1 MKKILGLDLGTN
13 SIGWAV
19 VNEAETADEHS
30 SIVKMGV
37 RVNPLTVDELTNF
50 EKGKSITT
58 NADRTLK
65 RSMRRNLQRYKLRRE
80 HLIEI
85 LKANGFISDETILS
99 ENGNRST
106 FETYRLRA
114 KAATDEISLKEF
126 ARVLLMINKKRGYK
140 SSRKTKNSEDGTLID
155 GMQVAQKLYDE
166 SLTPGQY
173 CLQLLRDGKK
183 NFPDFYRSDLQA
195 EFDKIWN
202 FQKQFYPTILTD
214 ELYQDVQNK
223 NEKQTWAILEK
234 PFNLV
239 GIKRQTKGD
248 ELKKENFVWRE
259 KSLTERFG
267 LEELA
272 VVLQKINAQI
282 NSSSGYL
289 GMISDRSKEL
299 RFNHQT
305 VGQYQMARL
314 DENPHYSLKNQVFYR
329 QDYLDEF
336 ETIWETQAKFHK
348 ELTPKLK
355 KEIRDVVIFY
365 QRPLKSCK
373 GLISFCE
380 FESRQIE
387 VEVDGKKKLKTIGCR
402 VCPKSSPL
410 FQEFKIWQRLNDV
423 LIFPANEKNKKKR
436 PNARSLSA
444 EEKLNLYYVLSYKDV
459 LGKGQILDILGMPDY
474 ELNFDKIHGNS
485 TQHKLFN
492 AYKGIVEQ
500 LGYDKDKVK
509 SIEDIRT
516 IFEDHKIKTDFLQLD
531 DKIAWEDFESQPLF
545 KLWHLLYSFEGD
557 KSNVGNKN
565 LIEKLSSLCNMP
577 YEFAKTLAN
586 VQYENSYASLSSKA
600 IKKILPHLI
609 SGEQYDVACVLAGY
623 KTHTKDSL
631 TKEEIKNKK
640 LKDKLELLPRN
651 SLRNPVVEKILNQM
665 VNVVNSIIAEY
676 GKPDEIRIEL
686 ARELKK
692 NADERFML
700 TDSTNN
706 SEKEVKRLKDEMQ
719 EKFPNIF
726 GNYEPSRNDII
737 RYRLWLEL
745 APNGHKP
752 LYGSAENLKR
762 EITPA
767 ILFSGDIEIEHI
779 LPKARLFDDSF
790 SNKTLVFKQDNLN
803 KGAQT
808 AIDFIGD
815 NGLSDYIERI
825 IKVYG
830 TKISRKVIT
839 NPKTKNKKIETDTK
853 TFDSIFREH
862 EQKMLRNKKV
872 ASSVEM
878 WDKATDVERQKMSK
892 PWSRMSDVEKKIE
905 VINKYYSGKIKKL
918 ITKGSELPEGF
929 INRDLANTQY
939 ITKKAKEMLSEI
951 VRYVV
956 CSTGSITDR
965 LREDWQLVD
974 IMRELNWKKY
984 EALGLTETIEKVDY
998 NGNPYKVYHIKGW
1011 TKRNDH
1017 RHHAMD
1023 ALATAFTKRSIIQ
1036 YLNNLNARR
1045 LDEKQSISNA
1055 EKDEFDSTA
1064 ITTEDVIL
1072 TTPDVAAIE
1081 KKELQVRENKNGKKK
1096 LCFKMPMDNFHA
1108 EAKRQLEN
1116 TLISIKAKNKV
1127 VTRNINRAKNNVTSE
1142 IIDKDGNKQT
1152 IKGQLVKTPRGQLHN
1167 DTNYGRIKQS
1177 ATKIEKVG
1185 SAFDAEKIAT
1195 VTCQRYREAL
1205 LLRLAEYG
1213 GDAEK
1218 AFTGKNSLEK
1228 KPLWIDELHTEQV
1241 PTKVKTV
1248 NFEDVYT
1255 IRKEVSYDNFG
1266 KSGTKK
1272 LDKDGVIK
1280 ALNKII
1286 DKKTRDI
1293 LIKRFEEYGFD
1304 AQKAFSNLTE
1314 NPIWLNKEKG
1324 IQIKCV
1330 TISGVSNAEALH
1342 QKRDHHGQLILDK
1355 NGQPQPVDF
1364 VNTGNNHHV
1373 AIYRKPKLDKEGQP
1387 ILDERGDI
1395 VYELSENIVSFYEAT
1410 TRATLDLPI
1419 IDKDYK
1425 KNEGWQFLFTM
1436 KQNEYFVFPRY
1447 DADGNMT
1454 FNPLEHDEAWFKN
1467 PENYA
1472 EISPNLF
1479 RVQKIA
1485 TKNYFFRHHLETT
1498 VAEPKEL
1505 KGITYK
1511 PQLGLNGIGKD
1522 GNAIIIKVRVN
1533 HIGQIVSV
1541 GEY

>member
-19 VNEAETADEHS
+19 VNEAEKAGEQS
-30 SIVKMGV
+30 SIVKLGV

-80 HLIEI
+80 NLIEI
-85 LKANGFISDETILS
+85 LKNNGFISDNTILS

-114 KAATDEISLKEF
+114 KAATDEISLEEF

-140 SSRKTKNSEDGTLID
+140 SSRKAKSTDEGQLID
-155 GMQVAQKLYDE
+155 GMEIAKKLYE
-166 SLTPGQY
+166 ENLTPA
-173 CLQLLRDGKK
+173 QLSLDLLKRGKK
-183 NFPDFYRSDLQA
+183 HLPDFYRSDLQT
-195 EFDKIWN
+195 EFDKVWDV
-202 FQKQFYPTILTD
+202 QKRFYPEILTD
-214 ELYQDVQNK
+214 DLKENLQGKNK
-223 NEKQTWAILEK
+223 TQSWDICQK
-234 PFNLV
+234 PF
-239 GIKRQTKGD
+239 GIEGVKRRTKGN
-248 ELKKENFVWRE
+248 EQKVENYSWRVKALSE
-259 KSLTERFG
+259 QMD

-272 VVLQKINAQI
+272 IVLREINGQI
-282 NSSSGYL
+282 NNASGYL
-289 GMISDRSKEL
+289 GDISDRSKEL
-299 RFNHQT
+299 DFNHQT
-305 VGQYQMARL
+305 VGQYQMAQL
-314 DENPHYSLKNQVFYR
+314 DKNPNYSLKNQVFYR
-329 QDYLDEF
+329 RDYLNEF
-336 ETIWETQAKFHK
+336 ERIWVTQAKYHK
-348 ELTPKLK
+348 ELTPELK

-365 QRPLKSCK
+365 QRPLKSQK

-380 FESRQIE
+380 FESRKIE
-387 VEVDGKKKLKTIGCR
+387 VEVDGKKKIKTIGCR

-410 FQEFKIWQRLNDV
+410 FQEFKIWQKLNDF
-423 LIFPANEKNKKKR
+423 LIFPANEKNKKKC

-444 EEKLNLYYVLSYKDV
+444 EEKLNLYYALSYKDE
-459 LGKGQILDILGMPDY
+459 LGKGQILDILGMPNY
-474 ELNFDKIHGNS
+474 ELNFDKIQGNT

-492 AYKGIVEQ
+492 AYKEIAEQ
-500 LGYDKDKVK
+500 LGYDKDKVN
-509 SIEDIRT
+509 SIEEIKV
-516 IFEDHKIKTDFLQLD
+516 IFENHNIKTDFLQLD
-531 DKIAWEDFESQPLF
+531 DKIEWENFESQPLF

-557 KSNVGNKN
+557 KSDVGNKN

-577 YEFAKTLAN
+577 YDFAKILAN
-586 VQYENSYASLSSKA
+586 VQYENAYASLSSKA

-609 SGEQYDVACVLAGY
+609 SGEQYDIACVLAGY
-623 KTHTKDSL
+623 KTHSKDSL
-631 TKEEIKNKK
+631 TKEQIKNKQ
-640 LKDKLELLPRN
+640 LKDRLELLPRN

-665 VNVVNSIIAEY
+665 VNVVNGIIDVY
-676 GKPDEIRIEL
+676 GKPEEVRIEL

-706 SEKEVKRLKDEMQ
+706 SEKEVKRLKEEMK
-719 EKFPNIF
+719 ENFPKVF
-726 GNYEPSRNDII
+726 RNYEPSRNDII
-737 RYRLWLEL
+737 RYRLWKEL
-745 APNGHKP
+745 TPNGFKP
-752 LYGSAENLKR
+752 LYGSSKNLEK
-762 EITPA
+762 EITPE
-767 ILFSGDIEIEHI
+767 ILFSKEIDVEHI
-779 LPKARLFDDSF
+779 LPKARLFDNSF
-790 SNKTLVFKQDNLN
+790 SNKTLAFKQDNLN

-825 IKVYG
+825 IRVYG
-830 TKISRKVIT
+830 TRTTKKVVT
-839 NPKTKNKKIETDTK
+839 NPKTKNKKVETETK

-862 EQKMLRNKKV
+862 EQKMLRNKNI
-872 ASSVEM
+872 ASSVEK
-878 WDKATDVERQKMSK
+878 WNKATDEERQKLSK
-892 PWSRMSDVEKKIE
+892 PWACMSDVEKKIE

-939 ITKKAKEMLSEI
+939 ITKKAKEKLGEI

-984 EALGLTETIEKVDY
+984 EELGLTEIIDKVDY
-998 NGNPYKVYHIKGW
+998 DGNPYKVYRIKGW

-1023 ALATAFTKRSIIQ
+1023 ALTTAFTKRSIIQ

-1064 ITTEDVIL
+1064 ITTEDIIL
-1072 TTPDVAAIE
+1072 STPDVKAIE
-1081 KKELQVRENKNGKKK
+1081 KKELEVRENENGKKK
-1096 LCFKMPMDNFHA
+1096 LCFKMPMENFRS
-1108 EAKRQLEN
+1108 EAKRHLESII
-1116 TLISIKAKNKV
+1116 ISQKAKNKV
-1127 VTRNINRAKNNVTSE
+1127 VTQNINKAKNRVESVVVR
-1142 IIDKDGNKQT
+1142 DGEEKR
-1152 IKGQLVKTPRGQLHN
+1152 IKGQMVKTPRGQLHEQTIYGQNRLSRIELN
-1167 DTNYGRIKQS
+1167 DKISKEQISLIVNQNIKNFIQNKVKECGSIKKAFSKENIPNIIYKGKQIKYLIISIPCFTQRVDIQKFFTDTQKSDS
-1177 ATKIEKVG
+1177 AK
-1185 SAFDAEKIAT
+1185 
-1195 VTCQRYREAL
+1195 
-1205 LLRLAEYG
+1205 
-1213 GDAEK
+1213 EK
-1218 AFTGKNSLEK
+1218 AIKSIVDLE
-1228 KPLWIDELHTEQV
+1228 IQ
-1241 PTKVKTV
+1241 
-1248 NFEDVYT
+1248 
-1255 IRKEVSYDNFG
+1255 
-1266 KSGTKK
+1266 
-1272 LDKDGVIK
+1272 
-1280 ALNKII
+1280 KII
-1286 DKKTRDI
+1286 TER
-1293 LIKRFEEYGFD
+1293 LEVFEKDYK
-1304 AQKAFSNLTE
+1304 KAFSNLDE

-1324 IQIKCV
+1324 VAIKRV
-1330 TISGVSNAEALH
+1330 KITGISNAIALH
-1342 QKRDHHGQLILDK
+1342 DKRDKDGNLILDK
-1355 NGQPQPVDF
+1355 EGKKQPVDY
-1364 VNTGNNHHV
+1364 VSTGNNHHV
-1373 AIYRKPKLDKEGQP
+1373 AIYRKPKLDKNNQP
-1387 ILDERGDI
+1387 VLDENGNI
-1395 VYELSENIVSFYEAT
+1395 IYELDEKIVSFYEAT
-1410 TRATLDLPI
+1410 SRAMLGYPI
-1419 IDKDYK
+1419 IDKEYRKD
-1425 KNEGWQFLFTM
+1425 EGWQFLFTM
-1436 KQNEYFVFPRY
+1436 KQNEFFVFPRY

-1454 FNPLEHDEAWFKN
+1454 FNPLEYDEAWFKN

-1498 VAEPKEL
+1498 VAEQKEL

-1522 GNAIIIKVRVN
+1522 GNAIILKVRVN